1 VSREVWRKW
10 LPYTPIAAVILVI
23 LIALALYLALSGPS
37 SGTPQNQAQPPVV
50 VLSTVEGTPVSPTPL
65 VPPAAETPTF
75 APTAVPSDVAQAR
88 DQTRISDLHKI
99 AVALEQYKS
108 DKGEY
113 PSTGDNVQSGCSYPD
128 LDALCKLKDYLDPIP
143 SDPAGDPVVVNGY
156 WYVSDGKTFTLI
168 AGVDLAADGTPAKC
182 EQGFY
187 DHTKKTDLYCLTS
200 VS

>member
-1 VSREVWRKW
+1 MSREAWRKW

-23 LIALALYLALSGPS
+23 LIALSLYLALSGSS

-50 VLSTVEGTPVSPTPL
+50 VLSTVEATPVSPTPL
-65 VPPAAETPTF
+65 VPPVAETPTL
-75 APTAVPSDVAQAR
+75 APTAVPNDVAQTR

-99 AVALEQYKS
+99 AVALEQYKA

-113 PSTGDNVQSGCSYPD
+113 PSTSDNPQSVCVYPD
-128 LDALCKLKDYLDPIP
+128 LDALCEIKDYLDPIP
-143 SDPAGDPVVVNGY
+143 SDPADDAPANGY

-168 AGVDLAADGTPAKC
+168 AGVDSSADGTPATC
-182 EQGFY
+182 EQRFY
-187 DHTKKTDLYCLTS
+187 DHTQKTNLYCLTS